1 MRIGRDDLSGQ
12 LQSGHRLFARYGREL
27 LEEYLKA
34 VSCLEIVEENLHRD
48 PRSDEHRSSPKDLG
62 VPMDDQFRFSHYV
75 AASDNPIITRP
86 SLRCQNRGFDC
97 KKDQAWLGAS
107 PLSIPRGGGAM
118 PLPRHHRAWP
128 CHELFHHKKRRKN
141 MKRIGL
147 LFGFLIAFGG
157 LALALQ
163 SPDLQ
168 QKAAAAKE
176 AAARNQQALRS
187 YSWITKTELS
197 VKGEVKNTKL
207 ESCQYGPDGKVQ
219 KTELSE
225 PPPPPQQQR
234 GLKGKIVAKKTGEM
248 KEELQASAAL
258 VQTYIPPSPD
268 KLQAVIAAGKVTIA
282 PGSATAIRFPDY
294 EKQGDS
300 LTLTLDSAA
309 KALRQISVDT

>member
-1 MRIGRDDLSGQ
+1 
-12 LQSGHRLFARYGREL
+12 
-27 LEEYLKA
+27 
-34 VSCLEIVEENLHRD
+34 
-48 PRSDEHRSSPKDLG
+48 
-62 VPMDDQFRFSHYV
+62 
-75 AASDNPIITRP
+75 
-86 SLRCQNRGFDC
+86 
-97 KKDQAWLGAS
+97 
-107 PLSIPRGGGAM
+107 
-118 PLPRHHRAWP
+118 
-128 CHELFHHKKRRKN
+128 
-141 MKRIGL
+141 MKRIGF

-248 KEELQASAAL
+248 KEELEASAAL

-309 KALRQISVDT
+309 KALRQISVDTWLDEPDKKVTLAVSFQSLPDGTNYAAQTVMSIPGDNIEVRIENSNYQKVVP